1 MAKSIIHKA
10 STRGAADHG
19 WLNARHSFSF
29 ANYYNPERLH
39 FGVLRVLNDDT
50 IAAGM
55 GFGKHPHDNME
66 IITIPLEGAIEHKDS
81 MGNQGIIK
89 YGDVQVMSAGTG
101 IQHSEFNA
109 SKTEPLKLFQIWLF
123 PNKKN
128 VQPRYAQ
135 VSLDVNDRHNKLQ
148 QILSSDKEKDG
159 IWIYQDAW
167 FSMGTFD
174 KDFSVEYAVKRKTNG
189 VYIMVIK
196 GTVNVDGN
204 TLNDRDAIGV
214 WETDKVSIVT
224 QSQDAEILVMDVPMV
239 FNAN

>member
-1 MAKSIIHKA
+1 MAKSIVHKA
-10 STRGAADHG
+10 NTRGAADHG

-101 IQHSEFNA
+101 IQHSEYNA
-109 SKTEPLKLFQIWLF
+109 SKTDPLKLFQIWLF

-128 VQPRYAQ
+128 VQPRYDQ
-135 VSLDVNDRHNKLQ
+135 VTLNVNDRHNKLQ
-148 QILSSDKEKDG
+148 QILSSDKEKEG

-174 KDFSVEYAVKRKTNG
+174 KDFSIDYSLKRKTNG
-189 VYIMVIK
+189 VYIIVIK
-196 GTVNVDGN
+196 GTVTVDGN

-214 WETDKVSIVT
+214 WETDKVAIVA
-224 QSQDAEILVMDVPMV
+224 QSQDAEILVMDVPMG